1 MSKLTQVEDRLFT
14 ESRLRLYGWAG
25 IFIFF
30 FLLLWVVLRNPWP
43 FLPNGTPRCIDFG
56 FFWLSGKLA
65 VAGDTARIFD
75 YPAWSAVQ
83 AAFFGPGICLNFNR
97 FYYPPTLLFLTY
109 PLGLIPYS
117 IALTAWLI
125 ASFGFYLAVVYA
137 IIPRRETLL
146 TASTLAAVILSNVL
160 LGHTGFLTAALLGLS
175 LVFMERR
182 PWLSGIFLALLTY
195 KPHFGLLFPIALLAS
210 HNWRVIG
217 STISAA
223 VVLGALAAIAFGY
236 EGWTSFIHAL
246 TDRTSGLGPA
256 VGVEMRLQSIFGL
269 FQLVDASVWISWNA
283 QLVVSIMVAVGT
295 WTIWAKPI
303 SFNLKAAAV
312 CGGILLVSP
321 YALFYDLCILSIAA
335 AFFVKEGLSR
345 GFLPGERMAILIC
358 WALLVPM
365 TWRSGPV
372 ICAVLLFL
380 ITRRIVMYRSVRM
393 PGNGGGL
400 FFTRLS
406 GRIGRGV

>member
-1 MSKLTQVEDRLFT
+1 MSRLIKIEDRLFT
-14 ESRLRLYGWAG
+14 MSRLRLYGWAG
-25 IFIFF
+25 VFVFF
-30 FLLLWVVLRNPWP
+30 FLLLWIVLRNPWP

-83 AAFFGPGICLNFNR
+83 AAFFGTGICLNFNR

-109 PLGLIPYS
+109 PLGLMPYS
-117 IALTAWLI
+117 IALTVWLI
-125 ASFGFYLAVVYA
+125 ASFVFYLAAVYA

-146 TASTLAAVILSNVL
+146 IASTLAAVILSNVL

-182 PWLSGIFLALLTY
+182 PWLSGILLALLTY

-210 HNWRVIG
+210 RNWRVIG

-236 EGWTSFIHAL
+236 EGWTSLIHAL
-246 TDRTSGLGPA
+246 TDRDSGLGPP
-256 VGVEMRLQSIFGL
+256 GVEMRLQSIFGL
-269 FQLVDASVWISWNA
+269 FQLVGASAWISWSA
-283 QLVVSIMVAVGT
+283 HLVVSVMVAIYI

-303 SFNLKAAAV
+303 SFNLKAAAI
-312 CGGILLVSP
+312 CAGILLVTP
-321 YALFYDLCILSIAA
+321 YALFYDLCILPIAG
-335 AFFVKEGLSR
+335 AFFLKEGLSR
-345 GFLPGERMAILIC
+345 GFLPEERTGIFIC
-358 WALLVPM
+358 WLLLCPM
-365 TWRSGPV
+365 TWRFGPMV
-372 ICAVLLFL
+372 SAVLLFL
-380 ITRRIVMYRSVRM
+380 IARPITHAMRS
-393 PGNGGGL
+393 
-400 FFTRLS
+400 S
-406 GRIGRGV
+406 GWRYADAVAVHQ

>member
-1 MSKLTQVEDRLFT
+1 MKKLSQMYKLIQGEDRIFT
-14 ESRLRLYGWAG
+14 ESRLRLYGSG
-25 IFIFF
+25 GVFVFF

-65 VAGDTARIFD
+65 VAGDTAKIFD

-83 AAFFGPGICLNFNR
+83 AAFFGPGICINFNR

-109 PLGLIPYS
+109 PLGLMPYS
-117 IALTAWLI
+117 IALIVWLI
-125 ASFGFYLAVVYA
+125 ASFGFYLAAVYA
-137 IIPRRETLL
+137 IIPRRETLI
-146 TASTLAAVILSNVL
+146 TASTLVVVILSNVL

-210 HNWRVIG
+210 RNWRVIG

-246 TDRTSGLGPA
+246 TDRDSGLGPP
-256 VGVEMRLQSIFGL
+256 GVEMRLQSIFGL
-269 FQLVDASVWISWNA
+269 FQLVGASAWISWSA
-283 QLVVSIMVAVGT
+283 QLVVSVMVAIYI

-303 SFNLKAAAV
+303 SFNLKAAAI
-312 CGGILLVSP
+312 CAGILLVTP
-321 YALFYDLCILSIAA
+321 YALFYDLCILPIAA
-335 AFFVKEGLSR
+335 AFFLKEGLSR
-345 GFLPGERMAILIC
+345 GFLPGERTGIFIC
-358 WALLVPM
+358 WLLLCPM
-365 TWRSGPV
+365 TWRFGPMV
-372 ICAVLLFL
+372 SAVLLFL
-380 ITRRIVMYRSVRM
+380 IARRITHAMRS
-393 PGNGGGL
+393 
-400 FFTRLS
+400 S
-406 GRIGRGV
+406 GWRYADAVAVHH

>member
-1 MSKLTQVEDRLFT
+1 MSKLIKIEDRLFT
-14 ESRLRLYGWAG
+14 MSRLRLYGWAG
-25 IFIFF
+25 VFVFF
-30 FLLLWVVLRNPWP
+30 FLLLWIVLRNPWP

-83 AAFFGPGICLNFNR
+83 AAFFGTGICLNFNR

-109 PLGLIPYS
+109 PLGLMPYS
-117 IALTAWLI
+117 IALTVWLI
-125 ASFGFYLAVVYA
+125 ASFVFYLAAVYA

-182 PWLSGIFLALLTY
+182 PWLSGILLALLTY

-210 HNWRVIG
+210 RNWRVIG

-246 TDRTSGLGPA
+246 TDRDSGLGPP
-256 VGVEMRLQSIFGL
+256 GVEMRLQSIFGL
-269 FQLVDASVWISWNA
+269 FQLVGARAWISWSA
-283 QLVVSIMVAVGT
+283 QLVVSVMVAIYI

-303 SFNLKAAAV
+303 SFNLKAAAI
-312 CGGILLVSP
+312 CAGILLVTP
-321 YALFYDLCILSIAA
+321 YALFYDLCILPIAG
-335 AFFVKEGLSR
+335 AFFLKEGLSR
-345 GFLPGERMAILIC
+345 GFLPGERTGIFIC
-358 WALLVPM
+358 WLLLCPM
-365 TWRSGPV
+365 TWRFGPMV
-372 ICAVLLFL
+372 SAVLLFF
-380 ITRRIVMYRSVRM
+380 IARRITHAMRS
-393 PGNGGGL
+393 
-400 FFTRLS
+400 S
-406 GRIGRGV
+406 GWRYADAVAVHQ